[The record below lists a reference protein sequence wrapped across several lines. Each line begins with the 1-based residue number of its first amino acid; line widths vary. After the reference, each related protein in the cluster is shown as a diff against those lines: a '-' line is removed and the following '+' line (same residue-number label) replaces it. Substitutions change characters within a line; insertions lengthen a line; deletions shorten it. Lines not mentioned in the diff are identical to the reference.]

1 MPRFWQ
7 AEKIDFH
14 FTDCRCL
21 CFQFKRKNIADHSQW
36 IMLIPDFVAFFF
48 MSLSLFSVESLQ
60 HLILRSLNS
69 WNFYLIIQQYAK
81 VKFEKKKCFTDINLK
96 YYLCLSWVSWIRWKI
111 YVTGKN
117 IHYPVPSDRR
127 VNFNHA
133 EILVWLLGW
142 LRLQPSF
149 WNNSWPQMKL
159 AIALTKSNLKF
170 IPSWKFQP
178 SWNNNNDFYS
188 HKQLEL
194 TNVKEYTS
202 TIDKRKD
209 FTVCIMVVRWP
220 LWRRKGWWW

>member
-1 MPRFWQ
+1 MLHGSFQ
-7 AEKIDFH
+7 CLASGKLKKIDFH

-21 CFQFKRKNIADHSQW
+21 CFLFKRKNIADHSQW

-48 MSLSLFSVESLQ
+48 MSLSLFPVESLQ

-69 WNFYLIIQQYAK
+69 WNFYLIIQQYAE
-81 VKFEKKKCFTDINLK
+81 VKFEKTDINSK

-117 IHYPVPSDRR
+117 LHYPVPSDRR
-127 VNFNHA
+127 ANFNHA

-142 LRLQPSF
+142 LRFQPSF

-178 SWNNNNDFYS
+178 SLS
-188 HKQLEL
+188 
-194 TNVKEYTS
+194 
-202 TIDKRKD
+202 
-209 FTVCIMVVRWP
+209 
-220 LWRRKGWWW
+220 